1 VADEGRAIVIAVIVG
16 VGLALV
22 KCELRKER
30 HALREPTA
38 DEIEAEAR
46 PAPRVASEVRAPDES
61 AARDP
66 VLGRAVALY
75 SGALPEYPAAPR
87 IDVADNAKVLRRLV
101 GSLEAFEQGLVPDQ
115 IRRLRTTLYVVQN
128 GYQDALGGA
137 ASVQVD
143 QLLRAE
149 IASFLDADQY
159 RRYLRATEGSPS
171 MLLGVGAMTVPAPVP
186 EVAPPQPTAG
196 RTDRT
201 SAGR

>member
-1 VADEGRAIVIAVIVG
+1 VAEEGKAIVIAMIVG

-30 HALREPTA
+30 RDHRESA
-38 DEIEAEAR
+38 AAAELEAQ
-46 PAPRVASEVRAPDES
+46 PAHLVATEVRALDEGT
-61 AARDP
+61 RDP

-115 IRRLRTTLYVVQN
+115 IRRLRTTLYVAQN
-128 GYQDALGGA
+128 GYQDALVGA
-137 ASVQVD
+137 ASMQVD

-149 IASFLDADQY
+149 IASFLEPDQF

-171 MLLGVGAMTVPAPVP
+171 MLLGVGAMTVPAP
-186 EVAPPQPTAG
+186 AP
-196 RTDRT
+196 
-201 SAGR
+201 